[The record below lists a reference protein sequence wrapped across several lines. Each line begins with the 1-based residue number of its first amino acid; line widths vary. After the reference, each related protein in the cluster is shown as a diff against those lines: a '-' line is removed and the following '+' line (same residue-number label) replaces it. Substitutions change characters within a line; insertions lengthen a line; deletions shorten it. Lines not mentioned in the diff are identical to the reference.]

1 MTPTG
6 CRHCTYAADDTPP
19 CEVLPRMFALGIV
32 IALAIAL
39 ALVVLTLVDRAAEIE
54 AVLP

>member
-1 MTPTG
+1 MTPTA
-6 CRHCTYAADDTPP
+6 CRHCIYAAEDTPP

-39 ALVVLTLVDRAAEIE
+39 GLVVLTLVDRAAEIE
-54 AVLP
+54 AALP